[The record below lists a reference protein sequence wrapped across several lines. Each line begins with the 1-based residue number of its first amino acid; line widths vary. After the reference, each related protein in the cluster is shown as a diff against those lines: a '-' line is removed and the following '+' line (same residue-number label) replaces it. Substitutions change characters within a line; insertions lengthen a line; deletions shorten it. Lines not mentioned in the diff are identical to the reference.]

1 VKPYTGP
8 DQGES
13 QRNARQNTGFLHA
26 AMRYTSMAMALPGF
40 VTGGYIMGYFLDKW
54 LGTGYL
60 KIVFLIIG
68 IIGGFM
74 ELVRQL
80 MRDMKKPNQ

>member
-1 VKPYTGP
+1 VKPYPGP
-8 DQGES
+8 DQSGVK
-13 QRNARQNTGFLHA
+13 QNAGFLHA

-40 VTGGYIMGYFLDKW
+40 VAGGYIMGYFLDKW

-74 ELVRQL
+74 ELIRQL
-80 MRDMKKPNQ
+80 MRDMKKPTR

>member
-1 VKPYTGP
+1 MKPYTEP
-8 DQGES
+8 DQGIPKP
-13 QRNARQNTGFLHA
+13 NTGFLYA

-40 VTGGYIMGYFLDKW
+40 VAGGYILGYLLDKW